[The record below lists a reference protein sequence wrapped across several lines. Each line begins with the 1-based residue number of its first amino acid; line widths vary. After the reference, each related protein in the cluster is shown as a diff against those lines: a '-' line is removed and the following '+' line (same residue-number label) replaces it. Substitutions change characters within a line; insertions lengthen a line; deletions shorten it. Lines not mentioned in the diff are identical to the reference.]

1 MVDITFLEIH
11 VEDSPFVAGES
22 VDEEDD
28 DIAFEAAEEATAP
41 SGGGG
46 SKAAVLAALVGMVFL
61 AVVAYVAKTWVLDD
75 DGDDEGF
82 EYDSYD

>member
-11 VEDSPFVAGES
+11 VEDSPFITGEPS
-22 VDEEDD
+22 DGDD

-46 SKAAVLAALVGMVFL
+46 SKAAVLAALVGLVFL
-61 AVVAYVAKTWVLDD
+61 AVVAYVAKTRVLDN